1 MRNAKLRTSSRRGS
15 WVQIPP
21 PAPSQEPP
29 PILEYAFHLRKNGYR
44 DSTIERHVRLL
55 KRLSKSSQ
63 LESSEHV
70 KAALSTL
77 DWANST
83 KELACDIL
91 ADYYRYR
98 QIPFTKPRYERIEK
112 LPFIPLENEIDLLI
126 GGCGPKTS
134 TVLQTLKET
143 GARIGEIWGLRWSDI
158 DNERGLLN
166 ISPEKGSRPRQFKI
180 SSQLCSMIARLPHDG
195 TLVFGKGNLEKFRRN
210 YEKSRKGL
218 AKRLSNPR
226 LNQVMLHTFRHW
238 FATKT
243 YWKTKNILFTQK
255 LLGHKSL
262 SSTLVYIQLVD
273 WKNSDEY
280 TCKMAKSIQ
289 EASSLIESG
298 FDYIVELD
306 GVKLFR
312 KRK

>member
-1 MRNAKLRTSSRRGS
+1 
-15 WVQIPP
+15 
-21 PAPSQEPP
+21 
-29 PILEYAFHLRKNGYR
+29 
-44 DSTIERHVRLL
+44 
-55 KRLSKSSQ
+55 LSKSSGLDSPEQ
-63 LESSEHV
+63 V

-143 GARIGEIWGLRWSDI
+143 GARIGEIWGLKWSDI
-158 DNERGLLN
+158 DNEKGLLN
-166 ISPEKGSRPRQFKI
+166 IAPEKGSRARQFKI

-218 AKRLSNPR
+218 ARRLSNPR

-243 YWKTKNILFTQK
+243 YWKTKDILFTQK
-255 LLGHKSL
+255 LLGHRSL
-262 SSTLVYIQLVD
+262 SSTLVYTHLVNWQSED
-273 WKNSDEY
+273 GFHSKAVKTTEEAKELVAQGWEY
-280 TCKMAKSIQ
+280 VATTPDQTM
-289 EASSLIESG
+289 
-298 FDYIVELD
+298 
-306 GVKLFR
+306 LFR
-312 KRK
+312 RRS